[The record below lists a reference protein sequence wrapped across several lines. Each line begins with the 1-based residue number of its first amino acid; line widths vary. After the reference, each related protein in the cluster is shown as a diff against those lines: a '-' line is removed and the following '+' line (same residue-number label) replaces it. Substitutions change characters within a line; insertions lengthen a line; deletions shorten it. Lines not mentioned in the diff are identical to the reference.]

1 MKERFPQFENQNGSA
16 ILIVVVVLLL
26 LTVLGISAIR
36 NTGME
41 LQIAGNSKIY
51 QRNLYAAEGASLE
64 PGRKI
69 ETAATND
76 LKNLTPAW
84 LNAATVG
91 ILHPTTVWD
100 NTNSDEAAIDAT
112 GQVLYAAVHNGIA
125 QGASLSMG
133 GTNVHDFSLHGR
145 SLKSNGRAL
154 ITMGYRK
161 RF

>member
-1 MKERFPQFENQNGSA
+1 MQIENQHGSA
-16 ILIVVVVLLL
+16 ILIAVVVLLM

-51 QRNLYAAEGASLE
+51 QRNLYAAEGACLE

-69 ETAATND
+69 ETATTNA
-76 LKNLTPAW
+76 LKNAPPAW

-91 ILHPTTVWD
+91 ITNPATVWD
-100 NTNSDEAAIDAT
+100 NANSDVAALDAT

-133 GTNVHDFSLHGR
+133 GTTVHDFALHGL
-145 SLKSNGRAL
+145 SLKNNGRAL